1 MKFGDR
7 IKSLRKKQGL
17 SQSEVGEAIGLTF
30 SVLSTIELNKID
42 PSSETIVRLSE
53 FFGVSADYL
62 LTGKEEQTEISADEK
77 EVIEI
82 MRGDDDFK
90 KAVTK
95 AASFKKKAISYLGNY
110 AAANQNVA
118 MS

>member
-17 SQSEVGEAIGLTF
+17 SQSEVGEAIGLSF

-62 LTGKEEQTEISADEK
+62 LTGKEEPTEISADEK

-82 MRGDDDFK
+82 MRGNDDFK
-90 KAVTK
+90 KAVK
-95 AASFKKKAISYLGNY
+95 QAASFQKKAVSYLGNY
-110 AAANQNVA
+110 AVANQNAV
-118 MS
+118 MG